1 MSEYDDLSDSAEVFE
16 PNSEGF
22 HEETEPIEPTSDI
35 IPEDTQSY
43 NFEGVSDSEQAE
55 AEEFMKENPDLFSNS
70 DEVKTPTSDGDE
82 GVLHNPDS
90 ESITVGKL
98 DPDKNET
105 GKSYIETGKETG
117 SSYYDNENYPEIQK
131 ENPNIENK
139 DMYEESGNKETIENA
154 LDKGQEIQM
163 PTKPEE
169 VTGTT
174 EQEYKSIQNQTGVDV
189 DELKKL
195 ELEEDNMRH
204 LRDYKSYSDEQPLD
218 KLEDEEWN

>member
-1 MSEYDDLSDSAEVFE
+1 MNEYDELSDSVEVFE
-16 PNSEGF
+16 PDFSYGF
-22 HEETEPIEPTSDI
+22 HIEEPETVS
-35 IPEDTQSY
+35 IPEDTY
-43 NFEGVSDSEQAE
+43 DFEGVS
-55 AEEFMKENPDLFSNS
+55 AEEKAATDEFMNKNPELFENT
-70 DEVKTPTSDGDE
+70 EVASTPTSDYDE

-105 GKSYIETGKETG
+105 GKSYIETADETD
-117 SSYYDNENYPEIQK
+117 SSHFNNKKYSEIQK
-131 ENPNIENK
+131 ENPNIKDE

-163 PTKPEE
+163 PAKPEE

-174 EQEYKSIQNQTGVDV
+174 EKEYISIRDKTGIDV

-204 LRDYKSYSDEQPLD
+204 LRDYNSYYDEQPLD

>member
-16 PNSEGF
+16 PDNSDGF
-22 HEETEPIEPTSDI
+22 HIEETEPVPDSF
-35 IPEDTQSY
+35 PEDTTY
-43 NFEGVSDSEQAE
+43 NFEGASDEEKDA
-55 AEEFMKENPDLFSNS
+55 ADEFMKNNPELFENT
-70 DEVKTPTSDGDE
+70 EVASTPTSDDDD

-105 GKSYIETGKETG
+105 GKSYIETAEETD
-117 SSYYDNENYPEIQK
+117 SSHFDNENYPEIQK
-131 ENPNIENK
+131 ENPNIKDE
-139 DMYEESGNKETIENA
+139 DMYDESGNKKTIENA

-163 PTKPEE
+163 PAKPEE

-174 EQEYKSIQNQTGVDV
+174 EQEYETIQNKTGVDV
-189 DELKKL
+189 DELKNL

-204 LRDYKSYSDEQPLD
+204 LRDYKSYHDEQPLD